1 MAWTTTVTIGGTDY
15 TDETLQGVTMQYGRQ
30 SAGSDPQPTTCSLQ
44 LVREALGVIPFDDL
58 SIGDKVVVKV
68 TPTGEATATRFVGLV
83 TDFQITTRLITV
95 NAVAAGLYLMARATS
110 QITNTWNVDTGQ
122 PYRLTI
128 AVRNPQ
134 LVLNWL
140 GDTGGIF
147 STTLPYFTTYATTTI
162 GGEQFADYQDA
173 GSVDGLNVLNVAR
186 SYLAAAKGNAAIW
199 ERFVTGTK
207 GGTIATSDYVEL
219 IVSTYED
226 RDDVST
232 ADVTLTADETGFDW
246 QGRSDTSLLNGK
258 VVEDYAYYNSGGALQ
273 ASATVVATN
282 PRQDAYT
289 GVVTSL
295 QNRMRYQ
302 TDAQVAAQWKADVGY
317 NPGPMVAI
325 PIPFGALTP
334 ARMTTLFANMTG
346 SKLWFTPALADGLP
360 TKWFLE
366 GYTERIGRTGY
377 DVTVQLSHF
386 GNSWLGQQWGQVTN
400 TLQWGQVDASYNW
413 TDLQM
418 VEL

>member
-1 MAWTTTVTIGGTDY
+1 
-15 TDETLQGVTMQYGRQ
+15 
-30 SAGSDPQPTTCSLQ
+30 
-44 LVREALGVIPFDDL
+44 
-58 SIGDKVVVKV
+58 
-68 TPTGEATATRFVGLV
+68 
-83 TDFQITTRLITV
+83 
-95 NAVAAGLYLMARATS
+95 
-110 QITNTWNVDTGQ
+110 
-122 PYRLTI
+122 
-128 AVRNPQ
+128 
-134 LVLNWL
+134 
-140 GDTGGIF
+140 
-147 STTLPYFTTYATTTI
+147 
-162 GGEQFADYQDA
+162 
-173 GSVDGLNVLNVAR
+173 VLNVAQL
-186 SYLAAAKGNAAIW
+186 YLAAAKGNAAIW

-219 IVSTYED
+219 VVSTYED

-232 ADVTLTADETGFDW
+232 ADVTLTAGETGFDW
-246 QGRSDTSLLNGK
+246 QGRSDTTLLNGK

-282 PRQDAYT
+282 PRQDSYT

-295 QNRMRYQ
+295 PNRMRYQ

-346 SKLWFTPALADGLP
+346 SKLWVTPTLADGLP
-360 TKWFLE
+360 TKFFFE
-366 GYTERIGRTGY
+366 GYTERIGRTNY

-400 TLQWGQVDASYNW
+400 TLQWGQVDASLTW
-413 TDLQM
+413 IGLQM